1 MFVCQPV
8 EAFHNLAGEGD
19 KIYLLHSHFHLL
31 VLDFA
36 EVQYLIDIL
45 LVIFTAAYILFTIF
59 RLKHKVSVEQEISDI
74 KLI

>member
-36 EVQYLIDIL
+36 EVQYLIDK
-45 LVIFTAAYILFTIF
+45 A
-59 RLKHKVSVEQEISDI
+59 KHAVRVTFH
-74 KLI
+74 